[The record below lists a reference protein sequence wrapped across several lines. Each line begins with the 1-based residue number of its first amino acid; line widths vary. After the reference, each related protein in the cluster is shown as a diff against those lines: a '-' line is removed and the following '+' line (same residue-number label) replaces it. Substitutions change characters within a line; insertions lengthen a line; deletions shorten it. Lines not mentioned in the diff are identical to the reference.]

1 MGTALELEMKTYEK
15 NKADLVGRHEGK
27 YVLIRGEEVIAV
39 FDSQKDAFQEGN
51 SKFGRKP
58 FLVKQVLKDEE
69 PFDFEKSVEEGNK
82 RFEKAMKKLA
92 DL

>member
-15 NKADLVGRHEGK
+15 SKADLVKKHEGK
-27 YVLIRGEEVIAV
+27 YVLIKGEEVIEV
-39 FDSQKDAFQEGN
+39 FESQRDAFQEGN
-51 SKFGRKP
+51 SRFSRKP